1 MKKSIE
7 RIVLLAAVITGFT
20 VTPALAEVAG
30 NMSDAVSQAAVG
42 GAISSTVGA
51 TLGGA
56 LGAAGMSPEVSKV
69 DGNTSDTATAQTG
82 VAEVEG
88 QQPLAQPLVAR

>member
-7 RIVLLAAVITGFT
+7 RIVLLAAIITGFT

-30 NMSDAVSQAAVG
+30 NMSDAVSQAALG
-42 GAISSTVGA
+42 GAIASTVGS

-56 LGAAGMSPEVSKV
+56 LGTDMSAEVSKV
-69 DGNTSDTATAQTG
+69 DGNTQDTPASQTG
-82 VAEVEG
+82 VAEAEG
-88 QQPLAQPLVAR
+88 QQPLAQPVVAR